1 MLRKVV
7 EFTDYLGRSRKREC
21 FFNLNKAEIYE
32 KEYSV
37 QGGLTGVLK
46 KIVETED
53 QPELIRIFKELLL
66 QSYGEISADGMEFVK
81 SEELA
86 KKFEQSAAYPV
97 LFMELASNS
106 KAAAEFINGIMPSE
120 FRVDM
125 DKILAEGKTPEQLLE
140 DIENGQIPVMEEKPA
155 VPQVDED
162 KIVDMK

>member
-1 MLRKVV
+1 MLKKVV

-37 QGGLTGVLK
+37 QGGLTGILK

-66 QSYGEISADGMEFVK
+66 QSYGEISADGIEFVK
-81 SEELA
+81 SEELSR
-86 KKFEQSAAYPV
+86 KFEQSAAYPV

-106 KAAAEFINGIMPSE
+106 KAAAEFVNGVMPSE

-125 DKILAEGKTPEQLLE
+125 DKILAENKSPQELLE
-140 DIENGQIPVMEEKPA
+140 EIENGQIPQLK
-155 VPQVDED
+155 ED
-162 KIVDMK
+162 DKVVDMK

>member
-1 MLRKVV
+1 MLKKVV

-37 QGGLTGVLK
+37 QGGLTGILK

-66 QSYGEISADGMEFVK
+66 QSYGEISADGIEFVK
-81 SEELA
+81 SDELSR
-86 KKFEQSAAYPV
+86 KFEQSAAYPV
-97 LFMELASNS
+97 LFMELASDS

-125 DKILAEGKTPEQLLE
+125 DKILAENKSPQELLE
-140 DIENGQIPVMEEKPA
+140 EIENGQIPQLK
-155 VPQVDED
+155 ED
-162 KIVDMK
+162 DKVVDMK

>member
-1 MLRKVV
+1 MLKKVV
-7 EFTDYLGRSRKREC
+7 EFTDYLGRPRKREC

-37 QGGLTGVLK
+37 HGGLTGILK

-66 QSYGEISADGMEFVK
+66 QSYGEISGDGIEFIK
-81 SEELA
+81 SPELSR
-86 KKFEQSAAYPV
+86 KFEQSAAYPV

-106 KAAAEFINGIMPSE
+106 KAAAEFVNGIMPSE

-125 DKILAEGKTPEQLLE
+125 DKILAENKSPQELLE
-140 DIENGQIPVMEEKPA
+140 DIEKGQIPQLK
-155 VPQVDED
+155 ED
-162 KIVDMK
+162 DKVVDMK

>member
-1 MLRKVV
+1 MLKKVV
-7 EFTDYLGRSRKREC
+7 EFTDYLGRPRKREC

-37 QGGLTGVLK
+37 QGGLTGILK

-66 QSYGEISADGMEFVK
+66 QSYGEISADGIEFVK
-81 SEELA
+81 SDELSR
-86 KKFEQSAAYPV
+86 KFEQSAAYPV
-97 LFMELASNS
+97 LFMELASDS

-125 DKILAEGKTPEQLLE
+125 DKILAENKSPQELLE
-140 DIENGQIPVMEEKPA
+140 EIENGQIPQLK
-155 VPQVDED
+155 ED
-162 KIVDMK
+162 DKVVDMK